1 MRLSRV
7 QFFWLGFMGRFES
20 EKKIGIEYIS
30 NIFYSYRDK
39 PENVSFAQD
48 MYGGCWYV

>member
-7 QFFWLGFMGRFES
+7 QFFWLAFMGRFES

-30 NIFYSYRDK
+30 NFFIVIVTNQKTYHLLKICMVVVGMF
-39 PENVSFAQD
+39 
-48 MYGGCWYV
+48 